1 MKFAATIARSL
12 QAGMRAE
19 LRAIERAVT
28 SGTRDAGRGLKTDL
42 RRQVASA
49 GLGQRLANSWR
60 DRHYPNENLDAASL
74 VYSKAPEI
82 ILANLAPGSTRG
94 SSPFC
99 EGTRQSADASLI
111 RKWRSWS
118 YPPNRSSAGGQNCSG
133 CIALALPIS
142 GYEIVE
148 DLFGDM
154 NVRFTA

>member
-1 MKFAATIARSL
+1 MKFAATLARSL
-12 QAGMRAE
+12 QVGMEAE
-19 LRAIERAVT
+19 LRAIEQ
-28 SGTRDAGRGLKTDL
+28 AGVL
-42 RRQVASA
+42 RQVTSA

-60 DRHYPNENLDAASL
+60 DRHYPNEMLDAASL

-118 YPPNRSSAGGQNCSG
+118 YPSNRSSAGGQSCSG
-133 CIALALPIS
+133 CIALAVPIS

-154 NVRFTA
+154 NICMAT